1 MRYNQYGRTGLLVSE
16 LALGAMTFGGVGFW
30 QVIGKVDQA
39 GVDAIVSRALEAG
52 VNFFDTANVY
62 SNGEAERLLGAAL
75 GSRRHDAVIATK
87 VSGKTG
93 TGPNDSGLSRGH
105 IIRAADESLR
115 RLGTDYIDIYQIHG
129 FDRHTRLEETL
140 QTLDDLVRC
149 GKVRYVACSNLAA
162 WQIMK
167 ATGIA
172 ECHGWA
178 RFESVQAYYS
188 LAARDIER
196 EIVPLL
202 EDQRLGLIVWGAL
215 ASGLLGGKYS
225 RDNQHPAGSR
235 RALFDFPPVERDRAF
250 DTIDVLAEVAAA
262 HGVSQA
268 KVAIAWLLRRP
279 AVTSVIMG
287 VTGSAQL
294 EDNLSAADLDLHEA
308 EIVALN
314 EVSALTPEY
323 PGWMLNRSDGRAPS
337 TARTVAPVAAAP
349 VPVPAR

>member
-30 QVIGKVDQA
+30 QVIGKVDQP
-39 GVDAIVSRALEAG
+39 GVDAIVSRALDAG
-52 VNFFDTANVY
+52 VNFFDTANIY

-75 GSRRHDAVIATK
+75 SMRRHDAVIATK

-105 IIRAADESLR
+105 IMRAADESLR

-215 ASGLLGGKYS
+215 AGGLLGGKYS
-225 RDNQHPAGSR
+225 RNNQHPAGSR
-235 RALFDFPPVERDRAF
+235 RALFDFPPVDRERAF
-250 DTIDVLAEVAAA
+250 DTIDVLAKVAAA

-287 VTGSAQL
+287 VTGMAQL
-294 EDNLSAADLDLHEA
+294 EDNLSAADLELNEA
-308 EIVALN
+308 EMGALN
-314 EVSALTPEY
+314 EVSALAPEY

-337 TARTVAPVAAAP
+337 AARTAAPVAATP

>member
-30 QVIGKVDQA
+30 QMIGKVDQP
-39 GVDAIVSRALEAG
+39 GVDAIVSRALNAG

-62 SNGEAERLLGAAL
+62 SDGEAERLLGAAL
-75 GSRRHDAVIATK
+75 STRRHGAVIATK

-105 IIRAADESLR
+105 IMRAADESLR

-129 FDRHTRLEETL
+129 FDPHTRLEETL

-172 ECHGWA
+172 EWHGWA

-215 ASGLLGGKYS
+215 AGGLLGGKYS
-225 RDNQHPAGSR
+225 RNNQHPAGSR
-235 RALFDFPPVERDRAF
+235 RALFDFPPVDRERAF
-250 DTIDVLAEVAAA
+250 DTIDVLAKVAAA

-287 VTGSAQL
+287 VTGMAQL
-294 EDNLSAADLDLHEA
+294 EDNLSAADLELNEA
-308 EIVALN
+308 EMGALN
-314 EVSALTPEY
+314 EVSALAPEY
-323 PGWMLNRSDGRAPS
+323 PGWMLDRSDGRAPS
-337 TARTVAPVAAAP
+337 PARTAVPVAAAP
-349 VPVPAR
+349 APIPAR